1 MFLVESIFANIWRLE
16 RACNVERTKRN
27 SAWLGL
33 KVERQEIAL
42 QVSQIKQNFENQAKE
57 FRLSKKQ

>member
-1 MFLVESIFANIWRLE
+1 MFLAESIFANIWRLE
-16 RACNVERTKRN
+16 RACNVDRTKRN

-33 KVERQEIAL
+33 KVERQEIAG